1 MSRRPA
7 RERLIELARRLLPR
21 SARDSVVRA
30 QRRLGLHWPPVG
42 GVRFGALRRVT
53 PISPVFGL
61 DRGQPI
67 DRYYID
73 RFLDGHSRDLAG
85 RGLEFGDTTYLDRFG
100 GDRLDRK
107 DVLSYVDTPGA
118 TLVGDLTGPE
128 PLATD
133 AFDCI
138 VCTQTLQMIYDI
150 DLAVRR
156 LHQMLRPGGVLLAT
170 THGLSK
176 VGRYLGRDG
185 WGEYW
190 HPTRQGVTTLFER
203 NFDGEIEV
211 EGFGNVLAAVASL
224 EGLAAEELTAEELD
238 YGDRDFDVLIG
249 VRARRRAAAT

>member
-1 MSRRPA
+1 MPRPPA

-21 SARDSVVRA
+21 STRDRVVRA
-30 QRRLGLHWPPVG
+30 QRELGLVWPPVG
-42 GVRFGALRRVT
+42 GVRFGSLRRVT
-53 PISPVFGL
+53 PISPAFGL

-67 DRYYID
+67 DRYYIE
-73 RFLDGHSRDLAG
+73 RFLAAHAGDLAG

-100 GDRLDRK
+100 GDRLTRK
-107 DVLSYVDTPGA
+107 DVLSYVESPGA

-128 PLATD
+128 PLAAE

-150 DLAVRR
+150 ELAVRR
-156 LHQMLRPGGVLLAT
+156 LHGMLRPGGVLLAT

-203 NFDGEIEV
+203 NFDGEVEV
-211 EGFGNVLAAVASL
+211 TGYGNVLAAVASL
-224 EGLAAEELTAEELD
+224 EGLATRDLAPEELD
-238 YGDRDFDVLIG
+238 YPDRDYDVLIG
-249 VRARRRAAAT
+249 VRARRRAAVT